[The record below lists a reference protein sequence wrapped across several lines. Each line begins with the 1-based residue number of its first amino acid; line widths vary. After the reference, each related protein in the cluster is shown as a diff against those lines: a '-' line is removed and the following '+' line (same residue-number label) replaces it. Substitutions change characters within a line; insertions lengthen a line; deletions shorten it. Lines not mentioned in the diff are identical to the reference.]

1 MTRIKR
7 GYIARRRRTK
17 IRLFASSFRG
27 AHSRLTRTIT
37 QQKIRALV
45 SAHRDRDRK
54 KRDFRRLWIT
64 RINAVIRERGV
75 SYSYNI
81 REVLPYSYSRLIHD
95 LYKRQLLLNRK
106 ILAQIAI
113 SNRNC
118 LYMIS
123 DEIIKPVDWTVSA
136 KIIDRIINGVPR
148 S

>member
-1 MTRIKR
+1 MTRIRR
-7 GYIARRRRTK
+7 GYVARKRRTK

-45 SAHRDRDRK
+45 SAHRDRDRQ

-64 RINAVIRERGV
+64 RINAGIRETKV
-75 SYSYNI
+75 S
-81 REVLPYSYSRLIHD
+81 YSYSRLIHD
-95 LYKRQLLLNRK
+95 LYKRKLLINRK

-113 SNRNC
+113 LNRNC

-123 DEIIKPVDWTVSA
+123 NEIVKERDCKESTE
-136 KIIDRIINGVPR
+136 KI
-148 S
+148 

>member
-27 AHSRLTRTIT
+27 AHSRLTRTII
-37 QQKIRALV
+37 QQKIRALA
-45 SAHRDRDRK
+45 SAYRDRGRQ
-54 KRDFRRLWIT
+54 KRNFRHLWIS
-64 RINAVIRERGV
+64 RINAVIR
-75 SYSYNI
+75 YN
-81 REVLPYSYSRLIHD
+81 RVYYSYSRFINN

-113 SNRNC
+113 LNRNC

-123 DEIIKPVDWTVSA
+123 NEVIK
-136 KIIDRIINGVPR
+136 
-148 S
+148 

>member
-1 MTRIKR
+1 MTRIRR

-37 QQKIRALV
+37 QQKIKALV
-45 SAHRDRDRK
+45 SAHRDRDSK
-54 KRDFRRLWIT
+54 KRNFRRLWII
-64 RINAVIRERGV
+64 RINAIIRERV
-75 SYSYNI
+75 VEWALS
-81 REVLPYSYSRLIHD
+81 YSYSRLIHD

-113 SNRNC
+113 LNRNC

-123 DEIIKPVDWTVSA
+123 NELYKYKEVEESSGII
-136 KIIDRIINGVPR
+136 
-148 S
+148 

>member
-64 RINAVIRERGV
+64 RINAVIRERGI
-75 SYSYNI
+75 SYSYNR

-95 LYKRQLLLNRK
+95 LYKKQLLLNRK

-123 DEIIKPVDWTVSA
+123 DEIIKIVDWTVSA
-136 KIIDRIINGVPR
+136 RRIDRIINGVPR

>member
-7 GYIARRRRTK
+7 GYIACRRRTK

-45 SAHRDRDRK
+45 SAHRDRYK
-54 KRDFRRLWIT
+54 QKINFRRLWIA
-64 RINAVIRERGV
+64 RINAVIREEGV
-75 SYSYNI
+75 SYSY
-81 REVLPYSYSRLIHD
+81 SKLIHD
-95 LYKRQLLLNRK
+95 LYNRQLLLNRK

-118 LYMIS
+118 LYMIFN
-123 DEIIKPVDWTVSA
+123 EIRKETDWKEYTG
-136 KIIDRIINGVPR
+136 II
-148 S
+148 

>member
-37 QQKIRALV
+37 QQEIRALV
-45 SAHRDRDRK
+45 SAHRDRDK
-54 KRDFRRLWIT
+54 QKINFRRLWIT
-64 RINAVIRERGV
+64 RINGVIRERGV
-75 SYSYNI
+75 SYSY
-81 REVLPYSYSRLIHD
+81 SKLIHD

-123 DEIIKPVDWTVSA
+123 NEIRTEVDSKEYTG
-136 KIIDRIINGVPR
+136 II
-148 S
+148 

>member
-37 QQKIRALV
+37 QQRIRALV
-45 SAHRDRDRK
+45 SAHRDRGRK

-64 RINAVIRERGV
+64 RINAVIRSDGV
-75 SYSYNI
+75 SYSYN
-81 REVLPYSYSRLIHD
+81 RFIHN
-95 LYKRQLLLNRK
+95 LYKKQLLLNRK

-113 SNRNC
+113 SNRSC
-118 LYMIS
+118 LYTIS
-123 DEIIKPVDWTVSA
+123 NEIRK
-136 KIIDRIINGVPR
+136 
-148 S
+148 

>member
-1 MTRIKR
+1 MTRIRR

-17 IRLFASSFRG
+17 MRLFASSFRG

-45 SAHRDRDRK
+45 SAHRDRDRQ

-64 RINAVIRERGV
+64 RINAVLRQSGV
-75 SYSYNI
+75 SYSY
-81 REVLPYSYSRLIHD
+81 SKLIHD
-95 LYKRQLLLNRK
+95 LSKRQSILNRK

-113 SNRNC
+113 LNRNC

-123 DEIIKPVDWTVSA
+123 NEVIK
-136 KIIDRIINGVPR
+136 
-148 S
+148 

>member
-45 SAHRDRDRK
+45 SSHRDRDK
-54 KRDFRRLWIT
+54 QKRDFRRLWIT
-64 RINAVIRERGV
+64 RINAVIRETRV
-75 SYSYNI
+75 SYSY
-81 REVLPYSYSRLIHD
+81 SYSKLIHD

-118 LYMIS
+118 LYLIS
-123 DEIIKPVDWTVSA
+123 NEIRRKEVDWKEYTG
-136 KIIDRIINGVPR
+136 KI
-148 S
+148 